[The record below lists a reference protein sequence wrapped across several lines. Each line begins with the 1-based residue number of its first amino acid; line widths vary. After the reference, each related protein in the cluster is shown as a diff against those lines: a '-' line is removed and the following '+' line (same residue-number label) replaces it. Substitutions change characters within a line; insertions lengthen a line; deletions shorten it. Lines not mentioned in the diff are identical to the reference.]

1 MNERQILEMLS
12 YLKSI
17 DEKLEGILGIL
28 HRSLRHSDP
37 HYRAA
42 IGEAADPREGIPESG
57 A

>member
-1 MNERQILEMLS
+1 MMNERQILEMLG
-12 YLKSI
+12 YLRSI

-28 HRSLRHSDP
+28 HRALRHSDQ

-42 IGEAADPREGIPESG
+42 IREGDPREGVPESG

>member
-1 MNERQILEMLS
+1 MNERQILEMLG
-12 YLKSI
+12 YLRSI

-28 HRSLRHSDP
+28 HRSLRLSDQ

-42 IGEAADPREGIPESG
+42 IREGDPREGVPESG